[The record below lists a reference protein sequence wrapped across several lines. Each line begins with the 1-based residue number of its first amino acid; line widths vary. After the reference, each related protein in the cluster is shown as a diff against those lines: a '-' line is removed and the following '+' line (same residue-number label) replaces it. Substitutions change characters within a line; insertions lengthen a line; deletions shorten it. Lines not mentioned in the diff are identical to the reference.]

1 MLNNKIYNALKWL
14 VMIVLPALAT
24 FYTTLGGIWGLPY
37 VEQIPATLTALA
49 TFLGAVCMISSK
61 VYANKQATSS
71 DSQQG

>member
-1 MLNNKIYNALKWL
+1 MLNDKTYNVLKWL

-37 VEQIPATLTALA
+37 VEQVPATLTAIA

-61 VYANKQATSS
+61 VYNDKK
-71 DSQQG
+71 GE

>member
-1 MLNNKIYNALKWL
+1 MLNDKIYNLLKWL

-37 VEQIPATLTALA
+37 VEQVPATLTAIA

-61 VYANKQATSS
+61 VYNDKNK
-71 DSQQG
+71 GE

>member
-1 MLNNKIYNALKWL
+1 MLNDKTYNVLKWL

-37 VEQIPATLTALA
+37 VEQVPATLTAIA

-61 VYANKQATSS
+61 VYNDKNK
-71 DSQQG
+71 GE

>member
-1 MLNNKIYNALKWL
+1 MLNDKTYNLLKWL

-37 VEQIPATLTALA
+37 VEQVPATLTAIA

-61 VYANKQATSS
+61 VYNDNK
-71 DSQQG
+71 GE